1 MVREI
6 NNNKNL
12 PFIEGYYYHIF
23 SQSVGGGEN
32 GSEIKHSVFLHCFDQ
47 QLSSYFNLYA
57 YCILPD
63 HFHFLVKVKGD
74 AQTSLASL
82 QNLDEVRKLKNSK
95 INKIINQELSKLC
108 YFLDQSISNNPA
120 NKNQFRYKIQNEL
133 VDKDYNFAD
142 SIFHIH
148 YNPAYHN
155 VDQSYQT
162 YPWSSYQ
169 YFLNGSNIPI
179 QRNEVL
185 QYFSGK
191 QYFIKFHEEME
202 QSFKQLSQRE

>member
-1 MVREI
+1 
-6 NNNKNL
+6 
-12 PFIEGYYYHIF
+12 
-23 SQSVGGGEN
+23 
-32 GSEIKHSVFLHCFDQ
+32 
-47 QLSSYFNLYA
+47 
-57 YCILPD
+57 
-63 HFHFLVKVKGD
+63 
-74 AQTSLASL
+74 
-82 QNLDEVRKLKNSK
+82 
-95 INKIINQELSKLC
+95 
-108 YFLDQSISNNPA
+108 
-120 NKNQFRYKIQNEL
+120 
-133 VDKDYNFAD
+133 
-142 SIFHIH
+142 
-148 YNPAYHN
+148 YHN